1 MNYYLQVY
9 YFSTNNEPTGYMWFT
24 VDPSAPSY
32 VLGDAN
38 GDGKVNVTDIVE
50 MVNYILGKPSANFN
64 KAAADVNGDGEVNV
78 TDIVS
83 VVSVILAS
91 EASAAELSIDD

>member
-1 MNYYLQVY
+1 
-9 YFSTNNEPTGYMWFT
+9 MWFT

-32 VLGDAN
+32 VPGDAN

-91 EASAAELSIDD
+91 EASAAELNIDD